1 MTREE
6 AIARIKEHKIV
17 HKMNEPRAIYIS
29 EALDMAIK
37 ALEQTEEITK
47 IVNELDFE
55 DISSLDFSDMLY
67 CMSGKEI
74 KEMMWKMYCFGMD
87 IQYTIKPS
95 WKPRRK
101 KHES

>member
-6 AIARIKEHKIV
+6 AIEFGNIWLEI
-17 HKMNEPRAIYIS
+17 NEDRKDSNTYTFFQ
-29 EALDMAIK
+29 MAIK

-101 KHES
+101 KHDK